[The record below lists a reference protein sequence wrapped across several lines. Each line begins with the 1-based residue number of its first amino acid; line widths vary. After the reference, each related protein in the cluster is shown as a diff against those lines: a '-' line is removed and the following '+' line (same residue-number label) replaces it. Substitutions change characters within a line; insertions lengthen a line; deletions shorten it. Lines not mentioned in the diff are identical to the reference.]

1 MTPKQ
6 RLTLA
11 RILAVVAVIGLSALA
26 FLYRDQARSLA
37 QYGYLGIFILS
48 FLANATILLPA
59 PGVVFVFAMGAV
71 YNPIGV
77 ALAAGAGS
85 ALGEISGYLI
95 GFSGQAV
102 VEKGARY
109 QKILTWMR
117 ENPHLRNTAIFV
129 LAFIPNPLFDL
140 AGIAAGTLRV
150 PIATFL
156 FFTLLGKIVKML
168 LFAYLGASS
177 LDWFS

>member
-1 MTPKQ
+1 
-6 RLTLA
+6 
-11 RILAVVAVIGLSALA
+11 
-26 FLYRDQARSLA
+26 
-37 QYGYLGIFILS
+37 
-48 FLANATILLPA
+48 
-59 PGVVFVFAMGAV
+59 MGAI

-95 GFSGQAV
+95 GFSGQGV
-102 VEKGARY
+102 VENKVRY
-109 QKILTWMR
+109 QRILTWMR
-117 ENPHLRNTAIFV
+117 EHTHLRNLAILV

-150 PIATFL
+150 PITSFL
-156 FFTLLGKIVKML
+156 FFTLLGKIGKML

-177 LDWFS
+177 LDWFTK